1 MEGPPKR
8 GREGPD
14 GPLLIG
20 KIVTA
25 AGKITAVRFDP
36 ISFPPGSV
44 KPDPQGVKQLNRL
57 AAFLRKRPNVEL
69 QLRGRAS
76 RREAKALPKKR
87 RRGRGSTEQKLR
99 KLAEDRARFV
109 ERTLVRRRVAAKRL
123 FVLTGDPNTVKKRGT
138 GRVEFRLLD

>member
-1 MEGPPKR
+1 
-8 GREGPD
+8 
-14 GPLLIG
+14 
-20 KIVTA
+20 
-25 AGKITAVRFDP
+25 
-36 ISFPPGSV
+36 
-44 KPDPQGVKQLNRL
+44 VKQLDRL
-57 AAFLRKRPNVEL
+57 ATFLRKRPNVEL

-99 KLAEDRARFV
+99 KLAEDRARLV

-123 FVLTGDPNTVKKRGT
+123 FVLTGDPNAVKKRGT